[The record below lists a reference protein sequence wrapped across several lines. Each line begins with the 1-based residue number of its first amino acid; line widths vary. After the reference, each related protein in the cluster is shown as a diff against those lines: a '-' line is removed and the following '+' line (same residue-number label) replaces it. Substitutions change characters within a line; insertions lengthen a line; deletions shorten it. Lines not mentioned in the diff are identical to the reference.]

1 MLYEL
6 LSNTLDRSA
15 SIDSNHIVYS
25 ISFISFIS
33 YVKMIIEEAK
43 RISRSNDMYYL
54 LMLSIT

>member
-33 YVKMIIEEAK
+33 YVE
-43 RISRSNDMYYL
+43 NDY
-54 LMLSIT
+54 